1 MASPRALAVLALLGA
16 MGCTVETAG
25 GSASPAGSGDLGAEP
40 DEWTWLDFPDSR
52 CANGSATGIA
62 VDVHPRAQHLVVFL
76 EGGGACASGQDCWV
90 QPTAAHI
97 ASGYG
102 VQQLGSEPALGL
114 PIFDRADPS
123 NPFAD
128 ASYVFVPY
136 CTGDLHA
143 GNGVATYEVDG
154 KPVVTYHYGAH
165 NLDLYL
171 RTLAGSLPA
180 VDHIWLVGQSAG
192 GFGTLFNQ
200 SFVASAFGARTD
212 VIDDSGPGIGVTGY
226 PPGWNVRLPP
236 GCDDCAVGL
245 GPLFLWDRRAQP
257 GSRFAFLSFQVDTVL
272 PGFYGASQQEV
283 ASLLSSYEQ
292 RLAGLSNARSF
303 IAPGRGH
310 VVMGGAIDDG
320 TKVGLS
326 TWLEQMVTDDPG
338 WSASGSGAGCST
350 SASRMTG
357 RTRATSTTAWLE

>member
-1 MASPRALAVLALLGA
+1 MLAFLGA
-16 MGCTVETAG
+16 IGCTVETAG

-62 VDVHPRAQHLVVFL
+62 IDVHPRAQHLVVFL
-76 EGGGACASGQDCWV
+76 EGGGACASGQGCWV

-114 PIFDRADPS
+114 PIFDRADAS

-136 CTGDLHA
+136 CSGDLHA

-171 RTLAGSLPA
+171 RRLAGSLPA
-180 VDHIWLVGQSAG
+180 VDHVWLVGQSAG

-236 GCDDCAVGL
+236 GCEECAVGL
-245 GPLFLWDRRAQP
+245 GLLFVWDRSTQ
-257 GSRFAFLSFQVDTVL
+257 FQVDTVL

-283 ASLLSSYEQ
+283 VELMSRYEQ
-292 RLAGLSNARSF
+292 RLAGLSNTRSF

-320 TKVGLS
+320 TKAALS
-326 TWLEQMVTDDPG
+326 TWLEQMVADDPA
-338 WSASGSGAGCST
+338 WSVSGAVT
-350 SASRMTG
+350 SPR
-357 RTRATSTTAWLE
+357 